1 MHTENIT
8 KLTVMNQ
15 VTFIQMH
22 KGGKK
27 KKQHIGS
34 AHQINILATFF
45 SY

>member
-22 KGGKK
+22 KEKK
-27 KKQHIGS
+27 KKHIGS